1 MIVMAKKASIKKS
14 AKKQP
19 DEGKKKYFKT
29 GIRGFDDILGS
40 GIPQGSS
47 VLVAGGAGSGKTIL
61 CLQVMANAAKEG
73 KKCLYMSFEE
83 SEERL
88 KEHMRDFGWN
98 PEELE
103 KGGKLMIK
111 RFNLFDISR
120 SIEGMLQKAR
130 GEIRIDIDPILIPKN
145 FKPDVIVVD
154 SLTAIS
160 STFTGK
166 EQNYRVFI
174 EQLFRS
180 FERLEAISF
189 LITETKQ
196 VPEVFSPTGVEE
208 FLADGVIVLYNLP
221 KGILKQ
227 PAMEVLKMRGSAH
240 KKRLVAMQIVKGSGI
255 EIYPDVELFSRR

>member
-1 MIVMAKKASIKKS
+1 MIKKPKARS
-14 AKKQP
+14 SSTKSPEDK
-19 DEGKKKYFKT
+19 ERYFKT
-29 GIRGFDDILGS
+29 GIRGLDDILGS
-40 GIPQGSS
+40 GIPKGSS
-47 VLVAGGAGSGKTIL
+47 VLVAGGSGSGKTIL
-61 CLQVMANAAKEG
+61 CLQMVSNAARAG

-88 KEHMRDFGWN
+88 RQHMKDFNWN
-98 PEELE
+98 PEEME
-103 KGGKLMIK
+103 KGGRLLIK
-111 RFNLFDISR
+111 RFNLFDIAR
-120 SIEGMLQKAR
+120 SIEGMMEKAK
-130 GEIRIDIDPILIPKN
+130 GEIRIDIDPILIPKAFN
-145 FKPDVIVVD
+145 PDIIVVD

-180 FERLEAISF
+180 FERLCTTSF

-221 KGILKQ
+221 KGVYKQ
-227 PAMEVLKMRGSAH
+227 PAIEVLKMRGSEH
-240 KKRLVAMQIVKGSGI
+240 KKRLVAMQIVKGTGI
-255 EIYPDVELFSRR
+255 EIYPNVELFGKK